1 MKYARLQV
9 DPDDVPDDDRPPQTG
24 HTFNI
29 WYLQWAGGDRS
40 LRNSVKLKY
49 RVNIAE
55 DSGETQAKRGSP
67 ICLFFAR
74 GCCYKGAKCPYLHR
88 LPKETDNVIP
98 TKDCFGR
105 DKTADY
111 KDDMSG
117 VGLFNKVNRTLFVS
131 GLHVN
136 DDLDEQLSTHFGE
149 FGSVDSI
156 RVLPSK
162 MCAFVRFKFELE
174 AQFAKEAMDCQSLNG
189 NDVLSVRWANEDP
202 NPNAQQL
209 AKRDIENAALETV
222 KKLLKEEPRA
232 KKPKKSARK
241 TESFKEAVS
250 EEKQDKQL
258 DAVKDS
264 QEVVDE
270 DEQSTLLGSARLA
283 ALNRLLSEKE
293 GKDSPIRAEI
303 ADKENAAQQASQ
315 NTSNAFFAGYGS
327 SDED

>member
-9 DPDDVPDDDRPPQTG
+9 DPDDMPDDDRPPQTG

-40 LRNSVKLKY
+40 LRNSVKSKY

-74 GCCYKGAKCPYLHR
+74 GP
-88 LPKETDNVIP
+88 PKETDNVIP

-117 VGLFNKVNRTLFVS
+117 VGSFNKVNRTLFVS

-162 MCAFVRFKFELE
+162 MCAFVRFKFESE

-202 NPNAQQL
+202 NPNAQQS

-232 KKPKKSARK
+232 KKPKKSAPT
-241 TESFKEAVS
+241 TESFKKAVS

-283 ALNRLLSEKE
+283 ALNRLSSETK

-303 ADKENAAQQASQ
+303 ADKENAAQQR
-315 NTSNAFFAGYGS
+315 
-327 SDED
+327 

>member
-9 DPDDVPDDDRPPQTG
+9 DPDDVPDDDKPPQTG

-40 LRNSVKLKY
+40 LRNSVKSKY

-55 DSGETQAKRGSP
+55 DSGETQAKRRQVP
-67 ICLFFAR
+67 LFAQATEGDR
-74 GCCYKGAKCPYLHR
+74 QRH
-88 LPKETDNVIP
+88 P

-117 VGLFNKVNRTLFVS
+117 VGSFNKVNRTLFVS

-162 MCAFVRFKFELE
+162 MCAFVRFKFESE

-202 NPNAQQL
+202 NPNAQQS

-232 KKPKKSARK
+232 KKPKKSAPK
-241 TESFKEAVS
+241 TESFKKAVS

-283 ALNRLLSEKE
+283 ALNRLSSETK

-303 ADKENAAQQASQ
+303 ADKENAAQQVSQ

-327 SDED
+327 SEED